1 MSVAG
6 YVIAVAATAPDLSEL
21 KPADKGSNSV
31 IFAADGSRL
40 GLRAV
45 RRDPHARRLAR
56 HAGGPAR
63 GRDRDRGRAL
73 LQAQG
78 RRLLRDR
85 ARGREEHPLRQE
97 RAGRLDDHPAARPR
111 ALHQGPRA
119 QLHAQDPRGQAGLRA
134 RGQALEAVDPQEL
147 PQRRAVRHRRRPH
160 RHRRRGRGR
169 DLLQQAREGPRP
181 ARVRDAR
188 RPAPGALAVQPVP
201 QPHRRHHAPQR
212 GAREDGREPLH
223 HHRRGRG
230 GRRQAARPQARHALH
245 PPPRALLLRLRAG
258 EADRG
263 VRRRRLPPRRA

>member
-40 GLRAV
+40 GYVQSDEIRTPVAV
-45 RRDPHARRLAR
+45 AR

-78 RRLLRDR
+78 RRLLGDR
-85 ARGREEHPLRQE
+85 ARGREEHPLGQE

-119 QLHAQDPRGQAGLRA
+119 QLHPQDPRGQARLRA
-134 RGQALEAVDPQEL
+134 GGEALEDLDPQEL
-147 PQRRAVRHRRRPH
+147 PQRRAVRDRRRPH
-160 RHRRRGRGR
+160 RDRRRGRGR

-181 ARVRDAR
+181 ARGRAAR

-201 QPHRRHHAPQR
+201 QPHRRHHPPQR
-212 GAREDGREPLH
+212 GAREDGGEPLH
-223 HHRRGRG
+223 HHGRGRG
-230 GRRQAARPQARHALH
+230 GGGQAARTSSAARAT
-245 PPPRALLLRLRAG
+245 PAG
-258 EADRG
+258 ASPTSSTTC
-263 VRRRRLPPRRA
+263 RRS